1 MRGNWG
7 RGKTAGGWTAAA
19 SAFVNSALVTA
30 PGAVPFITAGASS
43 GGFPSRYP
51 HWRFGME
58 YEHLSKSYRY
68 GLHRI
73 YEMVI
78 NNDPCYA
85 YLLGSNS
92 GVDQKMVMA
101 HVYAHS
107 DFFKNNL
114 YFAET
119 HRKMVDEMGNH
130 RAKAQRYIHRYGLGR
145 VESLVDRCLSLE
157 NLINIHRPAARQGS
171 EAATPSWDDSP
182 DRSPEVSKIPSKP
195 YMDRYINPKE
205 YLEEQRKKLEA
216 GSGLKIPEH
225 PERDILL
232 FLMEHAP
239 LENWE
244 KEILTMLR
252 EEAYYFA
259 PQAATKILNEGWAAY
274 WHSRIMTEKVLQDD
288 EVIDYA
294 SHHASTV
301 SPQPGKLNP
310 YKIGM
315 ELLRDIERRWDRGQ
329 FGREYDECPN
339 LSEKLRWD
347 RKTGLGRQKIFEVRR
362 LCNDL
367 TLLDGYLTEDFCREQ
382 KLFLYGFNQ
391 ANGTYEIIDRDFAK
405 IKAKLLMSLA
415 NLGNPVIEAIDGN
428 YAERGELCLK
438 HLHEGIDLRLDWA
451 KETLKNL
458 HSLWKKPVHIETL
471 VEGIPKLL
479 SFDGEEH
486 REQRLT

>member
-1 MRGNWG
+1 MSLTPELERWRDQIREIAGSYGLDFFEVVFELLDWG
-7 RGKTAGGWTAAA
+7 EINVVA
-19 SAFVNSALVTA
+19 SY
-30 PGAVPFITAGASS
+30 
-43 GGFPSRYP
+43 GGFPNRYP

-85 YLLGSNS
+85 YLLSANAT
-92 GVDQKMVMA
+92 VDQKMVMA

-114 YFAET
+114 YFAST
-119 HRKMVDEMGNH
+119 PRRMIDEMGNH
-130 RAKAQRYIHRYGLGR
+130 RAKVQRYVNRFGIEA
-145 VESLVDRCLSLE
+145 VESFIDKCLSLE
-157 NLINIHRPAARQGS
+157 NLIDIHRPHPERLSSAGPPPGEDSLGGQAGRGDRVPAR
-171 EAATPSWDDSP
+171 
-182 DRSPEVSKIPSKP
+182 
-195 YMDRYINPKE
+195 
-205 YLEEQRKKLEA
+205 
-216 GSGLKIPEH
+216 

-232 FLMEHAP
+232 FLIHAAP
-239 LENWE
+239 LENWQKDVLE
-244 KEILTMLR
+244 LLR

-274 WHSRIMTEKVLQDD
+274 WHSRIMTEKVLRD
-288 EVIDYA
+288 EELIDYA
-294 SHHASTV
+294 SHHAATV

-310 YKIGM
+310 YKLGM
-315 ELLRDIERRWDRGQ
+315 ELLRDVERRCDQ
-329 FGREYDECPN
+329 
-339 LSEKLRWD
+339 K
-347 RKTGLGRQKIFEVRR
+347 KIFEIRK
-362 LCNDL
+362 LCSDL
-367 TLLDGYLTEDFCREQ
+367 TFLDGYLTEEFCREQ

-391 ANGTYEIIDRDFAK
+391 ANGTYEIIDRDFVK

-415 NLGNPVIEAIDGN
+415 NLGNPLTEVIDGN
-428 YAERGELCLK
+428 YTGKGDLCLK

-458 HSLWKKPVHIETL
+458 HAVWKKPVHLETI

-479 SFDGEEH
+479 TFDGEDH